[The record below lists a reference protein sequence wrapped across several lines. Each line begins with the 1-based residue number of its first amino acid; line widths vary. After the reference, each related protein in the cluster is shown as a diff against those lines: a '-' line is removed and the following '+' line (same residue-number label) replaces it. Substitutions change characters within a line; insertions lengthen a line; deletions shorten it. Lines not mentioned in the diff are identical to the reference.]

1 MSGHCVS
8 HHHQKGSE
16 TVLNPFRQHRTFWY
30 VLIAV
35 LPLVLGICS
44 IFMGRYPVSIR
55 DISALAA
62 AVLTGQEMD
71 PTHFSV
77 IVHVR
82 MPRVILGALVGGSLA
97 VSGAA
102 FQGLFRN
109 PLVSSGMLG
118 VSSGAGFGAAL
129 ALVLFDRYGYV
140 YPLSFGFGLLAVL
153 LCFFIGRIT
162 ASTQAITLVLGG
174 VIVGSIFS
182 ALISLLKYLADP
194 YDELPAIV
202 FWLMGSLSRAEYD
215 HILTAGVP
223 MALGSMGLMI
233 IRWRL
238 NVLAMGDREAHSLGL
253 NVNINRIFI
262 IVCATLAT
270 AGAVCVSGVIGWVG
284 LVVPHMGRMIIGND
298 NKALI
303 PVAFCMG
310 AAFLI
315 LVDDISRLI
324 STSEMPLGILTS
336 LLGGPFFIYLLRRT
350 RGREW

>member
-1 MSGHCVS
+1 MKSLPG
-8 HHHQKGSE
+8 
-16 TVLNPFRQHRTFWY
+16 LRTGLF

-35 LPLVLGICS
+35 FPLLLGVFS
-44 IFMGRYPVSIR
+44 IFLGRYP
-55 DISALAA
+55 ISVQEIAALAA
-62 AVLTGQEMD
+62 AVLTGREVN

-82 MPRVILGALVGGSLA
+82 LPRIILGALVGGSLA

-129 ALVLFDRYGYV
+129 ALILCDRYVYV
-140 YPLSFGFGLLAVL
+140 YPFAFGFGLLAVL
-153 LCFFIGRIT
+153 LCFFIGRFT
-162 ASTQAITLVLGG
+162 ASTHAITLVLGG

-215 HILTAGVP
+215 QILTAGIP
-223 MALGSMGLMI
+223 MAAGSMGLMI

-253 NVNINRIFI
+253 NVHANRVFI

-284 LVVPHMGRMIIGND
+284 LVVPHMGRMLMGNNNRD
-298 NKALI
+298 LI

-315 LVDDISRLI
+315 LVDDLSRLM

-336 LLGGPFFIYLLRRT
+336 LLGGPFFIYLLRKT
-350 RGREW
+350 KGREW

>member
-1 MSGHCVS
+1 LRHTRKFRTRMS
-8 HHHQKGSE
+8 
-16 TVLNPFRQHRTFWY
+16 
-30 VLIAV
+30 VLIAG
-35 LPLVLGICS
+35 LPLVLGVSS
-44 IFMGRYPVSIR
+44 IFLGRYP
-55 DISALAA
+55 ISAQDIATLVAS
-62 AVLTGQEMD
+62 AVTGQD
-71 PTHFSV
+71 VDAAHFSV

-82 MPRVILGALVGGSLA
+82 LPRIILGALVGGSLA

-129 ALVLFDRYGYV
+129 ALILCDQYFFV
-140 YPLSFGFGLLAVL
+140 YPFAFGFGLLAVL
-153 LCFFIGRIT
+153 LCFFIGRLT

-182 ALISLLKYLADP
+182 ALTSLLKYLADP
-194 YDELPAIV
+194 HDELPAIV

-215 HILTAGVP
+215 QIFTAGIP
-223 MALGSMGLMI
+223 MVAGAMGLMI

-238 NVLAMGDREAHSLGL
+238 NVLAMGDKEAHSLGL
-253 NVNINRIFI
+253 NVNANRIFI

-284 LVVPHMGRMIIGND
+284 LVVPHMGRMLIGNN
-298 NKALI
+298 NKNLI
-303 PVAFCMG
+303 PASFCMG

-315 LVDDISRLI
+315 LVDDISRLL
-324 STSEMPLGILTS
+324 STSEIPLGILTA
-336 LLGGPFFIYLLRRT
+336 LLGGPFFIYLLRKT
-350 RGREW
+350 KGRQW

>member
-1 MSGHCVS
+1 MSRHCFS
-8 HHHQKGSE
+8 DHNQKGSK
-16 TVLNPFRQHRTFWY
+16 TILKSLPGLRTGLF

-35 LPLVLGICS
+35 FPPLLGVFS
-44 IFMGRYPVSIR
+44 IFLGRYP
-55 DISALAA
+55 ISVQEIAALAA
-62 AVLTGQEMD
+62 SVFTGREVD
-71 PTHFSV
+71 PIHFSV

-82 MPRVILGALVGGSLA
+82 LPRIILGALVGGSLA

-129 ALVLFDRYGYV
+129 ALILCDKYVYV
-140 YPLSFGFGLLAVL
+140 YPFAFGFGLLAVL
-153 LCFFIGRIT
+153 LCFFIGRVT
-162 ASTQAITLVLGG
+162 ASTHAITLVLGG

-215 HILTAGVP
+215 QILTAGIP
-223 MALGSMGLMI
+223 MAAGSMGLMI

-253 NVNINRIFI
+253 NVHANRVFI

-284 LVVPHMGRMIIGND
+284 LVVPHMGRMLMGNNNRD
-298 NKALI
+298 LI

-315 LVDDISRLI
+315 LVDDLSRLM

-336 LLGGPFFIYLLRRT
+336 LLGGPFFIYLLRKT
-350 RGREW
+350 KGREW

>member
-1 MSGHCVS
+1 LSS
-8 HHHQKGSE
+8 
-16 TVLNPFRQHRTFWY
+16 FRQHRTLWY
-30 VLIAV
+30 VLIAGS
-35 LPLVLGICS
+35 PLVLAIWS
-44 IFMGRYPVSIR
+44 VFLGRYPVSVR
-55 DISALAA
+55 DIGALAT

-82 MPRVILGALVGGSLA
+82 MPRIILGALVGGSLA

-129 ALVLFDRYGYV
+129 ALILFDRYVYV
-140 YPLSFGFGLLAVL
+140 YPLAFGFGLLAVL

-215 HILTAGVP
+215 HIFTAGIP
-223 MALGSMGLMI
+223 MIMGSVGLMI

-253 NVNINRIFI
+253 NVNANRIFI

-303 PVAFCMG
+303 PVAFFMG

>member
-1 MSGHCVS
+1 LSRF
-8 HHHQKGSE
+8 QKKQSRFYILILGS
-16 TVLNPFRQHRTFWY
+16 
-30 VLIAV
+30 
-35 LPLVLGICS
+35 PLVLIFIS
-44 IFMGRYPVSIR
+44 IFLGRYPVSVAEIFTLFL
-55 DISALAA
+55 SPF
-62 AVLTGQEMD
+62 TGQD
-71 PTHFSV
+71 INATHFS
-77 IVHVR
+77 IIFYVR
-82 MPRVILGALVGGSLA
+82 LPRVLLGALVGGSLA
-97 VSGAA
+97 ISGAA

-129 ALVLFDRYGYV
+129 ALILFDDFFYV
-140 YPLSFGFGLLAVL
+140 YPFSFGFGLLAVF
-153 LCFFIGRIT
+153 LCFFIGRLT

-182 ALISLLKYLADP
+182 ALISFLKYVADP

-202 FWLMGSLSRAEYD
+202 FWLMGSLSRSEYSQ
-215 HILTAGVP
+215 ILTAGIP
-223 MALGSMGLMI
+223 MVLGAAGLMI

-238 NVLAMGDREAHSLGL
+238 NILAMGDKEAHSLGVSV
-253 NVNINRIFI
+253 NVNRAFI
-262 IVCATLAT
+262 IISATLAT

-298 NKALI
+298 NKDLI
-303 PVAFCMG
+303 PVTFAIGAF
-310 AAFLI
+310 FLV

-336 LLGGPFFIYLLRRT
+336 LIGGPFFIYLLKQT

>member
-1 MSGHCVS
+1 M
-8 HHHQKGSE
+8 
-16 TVLNPFRQHRTFWY
+16 TPFRQHRTGWY
-30 VLIAV
+30 VVIAG

-44 IFMGRYPVSIR
+44 VFWGRYPVSAQ
-55 DISALAA
+55 DIGALVV
-62 AVLTGQEMD
+62 AVFTGQEVN

-82 MPRVILGALVGGSLA
+82 LPRIILGALVGGSLA

-129 ALVLFDRYGYV
+129 ALILCDRYVFV
-140 YPLSFGFGLLAVL
+140 YPFAFGFGLVAVL
-153 LCFFIGRIT
+153 LCFFIGRLT
-162 ASTQAITLVLGG
+162 ASSQAITLVLGG

-182 ALISLLKYLADP
+182 ALTSLLKYLADP

-215 HILTAGVP
+215 QIFTAGVP
-223 MALGSMGLMI
+223 MALGSMGLMV

-238 NVLAMGDREAHSLGL
+238 NVLAMGDKEAHSLGL
-253 NVNINRIFI
+253 NVNAHRIFI
-262 IVCATLAT
+262 IACATLAT

-284 LVVPHMGRMIIGND
+284 LVVPHMGRMLIGND

-303 PVAFCMG
+303 PVAFFMG

-350 RGREW
+350 KGREW